1 MEFRV
6 LGPLEVVREGSALDV
21 GSPRLRLLLALL
33 VLRSPAVVSV
43 DRLISDL
50 WDTDPPETAR
60 HTLQAYVYRLRQALG
75 PDGWRVQSRAPGYVL
90 KTSPDELD
98 ARQFHSL
105 AETGR
110 VAAGDGRHAEAAGC
124 FREALDLWR
133 GPALADLAELN
144 ALEPERARLESLQLG
159 VLEARVDADL
169 ALGHHDRVVDELE
182 ALVTDHPFRERLWG
196 QLMRALY
203 RVGRQADALGA
214 FRRAQQV
221 FDEQLGIEPSPSLC
235 RLQEQIL
242 IHHADLGEPLRVG
255 PEGPRRSPPTPRTDF
270 VGRTAEL
277 ADLTGL
283 LATRRLVTVTGPPGA
298 GKTRLALAAADVATP
313 NYSHGV
319 CFVPLAEIDEPSLLL
334 SGIAAALGVSSTDRH
349 VLDALIDHVRSWR
362 LLLLLDN
369 VEHLLPDVTAVGEL
383 LDAAPGL
390 HVLATSRAPLRLSG
404 EQEYAL
410 PPLPLPA
417 PSELTSTADPG
428 DFDALTLFADRA
440 KDIDSHFTL
449 GAGNAAMVAE
459 IVARVDGLPLAIE
472 LAAARLRLFPLTEL
486 HRHVTDDL
494 PQLAE
499 GAVDQPTRHR
509 TLREAIAWSYR
520 LLGPGEQA
528 LLRRLGVFRG
538 GFTLDAAQLVV
549 ASSAVEVTA
558 EGISKLIEA
567 SVLQPPNDVD
577 ADVVR
582 YSMLETVRE
591 YAVEQLRAHGE
602 YEAVARR
609 HADFYA
615 DLAKRSEPE
624 LTRAEQPRWLRH
636 LEAEHDNLC
645 AVLRWSAHGGDL
657 DLGLVTAGRLWRYWH
672 FRARL
677 AEGRTWLADLLA
689 LTSDR
694 PGVARTKA
702 LLGFAG
708 VCYWQGDLDA
718 AEAHYRLAVDTVRAL
733 EPVGAVGDRYLT
745 PWWLELEA
753 LLGLVVTIACHRG
766 DPESAAPLEEQYQ
779 AIVAA
784 HPADTLAMGTGAATT
799 ALVRLFTDD
808 LAGCRQYGDLVV
820 AGTRAIGERWYESQM
835 TRTLALVSLRQH
847 RYEQAEDE
855 LRASLDIAAELGDL
869 PSAAIDLDRLGQ
881 TAVALGLPA
890 RAVTL
895 AGAAARLREDLGGG
909 LAIDDM
915 RWETV
920 HPVDAAREMLAETE
934 IELAW
939 ARGRSLSVDD
949 AIAYAR
955 STDRG

>member
-1 MEFRV
+1 MEFRI
-6 LGPLEVVREGSALDV
+6 LGPLEVVREGSSLEV

-60 HTLQAYVYRLRQALG
+60 HTLQAYVHRLRRGLG
-75 PDGWRVQSRAPGYVL
+75 PDRWRVQSRAPGYAL

-98 ARQFHSL
+98 ARQFFGL
-105 AETGR
+105 ADTGR
-110 VAAGDGRHAEAAGC
+110 VAAADGRHEEAAGA
-124 FREALDLWR
+124 FRAALDLWR
-133 GPALADLAELN
+133 GPVLADIVELV
-144 ALEPERARLESLQLG
+144 ALEPDRARLESMRLG
-159 VLEARVDADL
+159 VLEDRVDADL

-182 ALVTDHPFRERLWG
+182 ALVAEHPFRERLWG

-203 RVGRQADALGA
+203 RAGRQADALRA
-214 FRRAQQV
+214 FRQARQV

-235 RLQEQIL
+235 RLQEQVL
-242 IHHADLGEPLRVG
+242 IHHAELGGPQRVEPD
-255 PEGPRRSPPTPRTDF
+255 GPRHSPPTPRTSF

-283 LATRRLVTVTGPPGA
+283 LATKRLVTVTGPPGA
-298 GKTRLALAAADVATP
+298 GKTRLALAAADAAAP
-313 NYSHGV
+313 NHPHGV
-319 CFVPLAEIDEPSLLL
+319 CFVSLAEIDEPSLLL
-334 SGIAAALGVSSTDRH
+334 AGIAAALGVSSTDRH
-349 VLDALIDHVRSWR
+349 VQDALVDHLRIQR
-362 LLLLLDN
+362 ILLLLDN
-369 VEHLLPDVTAVGEL
+369 VEHLLPDVTVVGDL

-390 HVLATSRAPLRLSG
+390 QVLATSRAPLRLSG

-417 PSELTSTADPG
+417 PDELASTEDPG

-440 KDIDSHFTL
+440 GDIDPRFTL
-449 GAGNAAMVAE
+449 TADNAAIVAE

-486 HRHVTDDL
+486 HRRVTDDL

-499 GAVDQPTRHR
+499 GAIDRPARHH

-528 LLRRLGVFRG
+528 LFRRLGIFRG
-538 GFTLDAAQLVV
+538 GFTLDAARAV
-549 ASSAVEVTA
+549 AAEWAADGTA
-558 EGISKLIEA
+558 EGISTLIEA
-567 SVLQPPNDVD
+567 SVLRPPVD
-577 ADVVR
+577 ADSVR

-591 YAVEQLRAHGE
+591 YAVEELRTHDE
-602 YEAVARR
+602 YDAVARD
-609 HADFYA
+609 HAGFYA
-615 DLAKRSEPE
+615 DLAERSEPE

-636 LEAEHDNLC
+636 LDAEHDNLC

-657 DLGLVTAGRLWRYWH
+657 DLGLVAAGRLWRYWH
-672 FRARL
+672 FRGRL
-677 AEGRTWLADLLA
+677 TEGRTWLADLLA
-689 LTSDR
+689 STTDVPS
-694 PGVARTKA
+694 VARAKA

-718 AEAHYRLAVDTVRAL
+718 AEAHYRLAVDTARAL
-733 EPVGAVGDRYLT
+733 EPVETVDDRYLI

-753 LLGLVVTIACHRG
+753 LLGLVITIACHRG
-766 DPESAAPLEEQYQ
+766 DPDAAAPLEKQYQ
-779 AIVAA
+779 AIVAE
-784 HPADTLAMGTGAATT
+784 HPADPLAMGIGAATT
-799 ALVRLFTDD
+799 ALVRLFTGD
-808 LAGCRQYGDLVV
+808 LDGCRQHGDLVV
-820 AGTRAIGERWYESQM
+820 AATRTIGERWYESQM

-847 RYEQAEDE
+847 DYERAEDE
-855 LRASLDIAAELGDL
+855 LRTSLGIAAELGDL

-881 TAVALGLPA
+881 TAIALGRPA

-895 AGAAARLREDLGGG
+895 AGAAARLRDELGGG
-909 LAIDDM
+909 LTIDDM

-920 HPVDAAREMLAETE
+920 HPADAAREMLTETE

-939 ARGRSLSVDD
+939 ARGRSLSADD
-949 AIAYAR
+949 AIGYAR
-955 STDRG
+955 STDPR